1 MIERKYRLQTAF
13 EFLRNQGK
21 VHTQKDVARIMQ
33 TTEPNISA
41 ALKGS
46 ERVLTD
52 KFLRRFN
59 TAFNNIFSDNWLIS
73 GEGEMLQPAQNM
85 GNISNSNLTGVN
97 VNGKEIHINPDAY
110 NTLLKIVE
118 NNQKSTEKFQEQI
131 DRLITLLEKK

>member
-1 MIERKYRLQTAF
+1 MIERKDRLQTAF

-59 TAFNNIFSDNWLIS
+59 TAFNSIFSDNWLIS

-97 VNGKEIHINPDAY
+97 VTGKDIHINPDAY

>member
-59 TAFNNIFSDNWLIS
+59 TAFNNIFSDNWLIA
-73 GEGEMLQPAQNM
+73 GEGEMLQPAQNI
-85 GNISNSNLTGVN
+85 GNISNSSLTGVN
-97 VNGKEIHINPDAY
+97 VNGKDIHINPDAY

>member
-1 MIERKYRLQTAF
+1 MTERKDRLQIAF

-59 TAFNNIFSDNWLIS
+59 TAFNSIFSDNWLIA